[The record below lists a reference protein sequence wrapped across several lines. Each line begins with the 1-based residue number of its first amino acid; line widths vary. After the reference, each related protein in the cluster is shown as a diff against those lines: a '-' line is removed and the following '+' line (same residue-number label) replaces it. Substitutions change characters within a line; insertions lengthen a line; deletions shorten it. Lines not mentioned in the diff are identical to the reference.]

1 MKEFI
6 QQLVKII
13 TDIFNIWNNTAEKR
27 EREGLKEEAQ
37 EIEEQ
42 VQELEKKLNKAI
54 KYGEINDIVYYRSTI
69 GMYLRRLRNIKYRL
83 KRRR

>member
-69 GMYLRRLRNIKYRL
+69 GMYLRRLRHIKYRL
-83 KRRR
+83 GKR

>member
-27 EREGLKEEAQ
+27 EQQGLKQEAQ

-83 KRRR
+83 GKR

>member
-27 EREGLKEEAQ
+27 EQQGLKQEAQ

-69 GMYLRRLRNIKYRL
+69 GMYLRRLRNIKYRIG
-83 KRRR
+83 KR

>member
-27 EREGLKEEAQ
+27 EQQGLKQEAQ

-83 KRRR
+83 RKR